1 MIGYIVDGK
10 LIGLTFC
17 DDTELSGPGALTQAR
32 PGFQEL
38 SWVLRGQGWL
48 EKEGDVCTKAD
59 SHMSGGLGGSRLDRL
74 SKSLSYSYDSV
85 SFIVLCKCSRN
96 FLLIN

>member
-1 MIGYIVDGK
+1 M
-10 LIGLTFC
+10 TRR
-17 DDTELSGPGALTQAR
+17 PGALTQAR

-38 SWVLRGQGWL
+38 SWVLGGQGWL
-48 EKEGDVCTKAD
+48 GKEGDVCTKAD

-74 SKSLSYSYDSV
+74 SKSLFYPCDSV

-96 FLLIN
+96 FLLVNQSLEKLVKLLWHMR